1 MTFFRPLGE
10 ALFARQNRTTFLP
23 ALALGVF
30 AAFLVLAPLPK
41 AQAQQ
46 AVNLSDLF
54 KGATGGQG
62 ATNARSP
69 NPASANQQRGVM
81 PSLANFPMRKKSVC
95 QFVPMDE
102 RGNPLRPPYLVEGAT
117 RVPANPAGR
126 TSQGFGSALEDS
138 LQQDQQSNVQTI
150 QVFEELF
157 YYPNA
162 FERYVKTV
170 TGQELCRFGHQL
182 TYDMSPF
189 FEPPPLAMVPD
200 SYLLGPGDE
209 VFIRIWGS
217 VERDMAAVI
226 DRSGLVVIPQVGP
239 VKLGGLAFNQAER
252 TVRRAVSRLYSDFNT
267 SVSLGQLRNIQVF
280 ITGYAEKP
288 GAYNV
293 GNLSSLSSVLLAAGG
308 PSSSGSFRNIQL
320 RRGNN
325 VVSEVDLYDLIL
337 KGSKQNDRILL
348 NGDVIHVGSTGPQVA
363 VLGGVNHPAVF
374 EVKPSETLNAVIDM
388 AGGLVPGAD
397 AQGVHMLPIANRGQ
411 GFQAVSL
418 KGSEPRFMQDG
429 DVVVARNDTGLSVPS
444 DKKVKRVTVQG
455 QVRKPGQYFLPA
467 SATLAEA
474 IEQAGGLVPGAF
486 VYGTRL
492 TRESILRQQEETLQR
507 VLRELDRD
515 IVASSTM
522 QPNSADEA
530 RLLQVRADLS
540 KTLVLRLQSF
550 RPDGRLTLPI
560 SPESSRIPIVELQD
574 GDEILV
580 PSIPQQV
587 GVFGSVVSP
596 GSFLFQPNSGVGTY
610 LQLAGGAKKGADTD
624 ELFVIRANGEA
635 RSLSKGASILGLQLT
650 GGDVQQLQVYPGDTV
665 VVPENMNKTTVFREL
680 RDYATLIYQLGLGV
694 AAFKVLQE

>member
-1 MTFFRPLGE
+1 MTLSRPLGE
-10 ALFARQNRTTFLP
+10 FSFAFKNPTPLLSAIAPSLLAALF
-23 ALALGVF
+23 VF
-30 AAFLVLAPLPK
+30 APLGPVW
-41 AQAQQ
+41 AQQ
-46 AVNLSDLF
+46 GINLSDLF
-54 KGATGGQG
+54 KGAIGGQG
-62 ATNARSP
+62 PASARSP
-69 NPASANQQRGVM
+69 NPATATQQRGAL
-81 PSLANFPMRKKSVC
+81 PSLANFPQRKKSVC
-95 QFVPMDE
+95 QFAPMDE
-102 RGNPLRPPYLVEGAT
+102 QGNPLRPPYLIEGAA

-126 TSQGFGSALEDS
+126 LNQGFGSPFDAN
-138 LQQDQQSNVQTI
+138 QQQGVTEATAVT
-150 QVFEELF
+150 VFEEMF

-170 TGQELCRFGHQL
+170 TGKELCRFGHQL

-200 SYLLGPGDE
+200 TYLLGPGDE

-239 VKLGGLAFNQAER
+239 VKLGGLAFSQAER

-280 ITGYAEKP
+280 VTGYAEKP

-308 PSSSGSFRNIQL
+308 PSTSGSFRNIQL
-320 RRGNN
+320 RRGNS
-325 VVSEVDLYDLIL
+325 VVTEIDLYELIL
-337 KGSKQNDRILL
+337 KGSKQSDRILL
-348 NGDVIHVGSTGPQVA
+348 NGDVIHVGSIGPQVA

-374 EVKPSETLNAVIDM
+374 EVKPSETLNALIDM

-397 AQGVHMLPIANRGQ
+397 MQSVHLLPITARGQ
-411 GFQAVSL
+411 GFQEVSL
-418 KGSEPRFMQDG
+418 QGSEPRFMQDG
-429 DVVVARNDTGLSVPS
+429 DVVVARNDTGLSLPS
-444 DKKVKRVTVQG
+444 DKKVKQVTVQG
-455 QVRKPGQYFLPA
+455 QVRKPGQYFMPA
-467 SATLAEA
+467 SATLADA
-474 IEQAGGLVPGAF
+474 IAQAGGLVPGAF

-492 TRESILRQQEETLQR
+492 TRESIRREQEETLQR

-560 SPESSRIPIVELQD
+560 SPESPRIPIVELQD
-574 GDEILV
+574 GDEIMV

-596 GSFLFQPNSGVGTY
+596 GSFLFQPNLGVGPY
-610 LQLAGGAKKGADTD
+610 LQLAGGSKKGADTD
-624 ELFVIRANGEA
+624 EIFIVRANGEA
-635 RSLSKGASILGLQLT
+635 RSLEKGLSVLGLQLT
-650 GGDVQQLQVYPGDTV
+650 GRDDRQLQVYPGDTV

-680 RDYATLIYQLGLGV
+680 RDYATLLYQLGLGV